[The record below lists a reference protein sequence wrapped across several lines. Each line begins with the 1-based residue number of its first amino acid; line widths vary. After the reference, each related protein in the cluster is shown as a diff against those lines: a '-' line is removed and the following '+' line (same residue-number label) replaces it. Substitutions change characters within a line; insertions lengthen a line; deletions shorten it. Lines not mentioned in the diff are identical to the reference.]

1 MNCRAC
7 AKKLPQYVQGRLS
20 EQDSRSIAEHIKSC
34 GECQNKESNFRYL
47 WSELEKLPEVN
58 SPSVF
63 PRVMARIDSHEQ
75 KRSFWLRAL
84 LEPLVPSF
92 AGAAAAVMLL
102 GFISGALLSS
112 VYYPDSGQEQTNS
125 GNSPYSEL
133 LSEAPA
139 ESFFD
144 MFLQSAGQNGK
155 ENSL

>member
-20 EQDSRSIAEHIKSC
+20 ENDSCSIAEHIKAC
-34 GECQNKESNFRYL
+34 GECKNKASNLSYI
-47 WSELEKLPEVN
+47 WTELEKLPESD

-63 PRVMARIDSHEQ
+63 PRVLARIESYEQ
-75 KRSFWLRAL
+75 KRSGWLRAW
-84 LEPLVPSF
+84 LEPFRPSF

-112 VYYPDSGQEQTNS
+112 VYYPDSATEQTDS

-144 MFLQSAGQNGK
+144 MFLQSAGQNGR